1 MPGTQL
7 HECFGPN
14 PECFDP
20 ERWLI
25 EDSKRLE
32 DMKRIQGLI
41 FGYGSTKCLGM
52 TQASMVLNK
61 TLVEVTF
68 FKLPRTPPSPP
79 FPPRAFHFANL
90 QVLILITK
98 LLRRYD
104 ITVMNPA
111 RPWIDQS
118 NGVSFHRNFNVSV
131 ERREDV

>member
-1 MPGTQL
+1 
-7 HECFGPN
+7 
-14 PECFDP
+14 
-20 ERWLI
+20 
-25 EDSKRLE
+25 
-32 DMKRIQGLI
+32 MKRIQGLI

-61 TLVEVTF
+61 TLVEVT
-68 FKLPRTPPSPP
+68 PPSPP
-79 FPPRAFHFANL
+79 SPPRAFHFANL